1 MLTAVSV
8 ARDCEMVP
16 TGQRV
21 ITVHSIHTPP
31 AQPHIFY
38 TLADTPPPLSG
49 NNVTNDDVI
58 VSIIHLYY
66 LCSCVGCL
74 GAHFTH
80 TLKKGGN
87 K

>member
-58 VSIIHLYY
+58 VSIIYY
-66 LCSCVGCL
+66 HTFVLLMFLC
-74 GAHFTH
+74 
-80 TLKKGGN
+80 
-87 K
+87 